1 MELDLKGNLRQK
13 ELSKLNQIMKL
24 ILITQY
30 QKFKYLNL
38 LSIEVNLYLENLNL
52 MNIIIM
58 IIRKKN
64 FIFQV
69 YYFKI

>member
-30 QKFKYLNL
+30 QKFKCLNL

-52 MNIIIM
+52 MSIIIM
-58 IIRKKN
+58 IVRKKN
-64 FIFQV
+64 FTFQV

>member
-52 MNIIIM
+52 MSIIIM
-58 IIRKKN
+58 IVRKKN
-64 FIFQV
+64 FTFQV